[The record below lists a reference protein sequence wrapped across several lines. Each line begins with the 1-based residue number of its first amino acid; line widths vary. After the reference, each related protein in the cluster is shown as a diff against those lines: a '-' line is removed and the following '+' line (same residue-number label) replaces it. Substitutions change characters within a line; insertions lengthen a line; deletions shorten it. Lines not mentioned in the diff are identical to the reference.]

1 MGSTYEWHRLDMEPS
16 EAGLERLRRIAMK
29 LGGADYE
36 IITHEAG
43 VRPIL
48 RRSEPLIGPMEAGG
62 WMFNGLGSKGSLY
75 APGMARRLASW
86 MLDGQEPEEHF
97 DIRAFRK
104 LL

>member
-1 MGSTYEWHRLDMEPS
+1 
-16 EAGLERLRRIAMK
+16 LERLRRIAMK
-29 LGGADYE
+29 LGGADFE
-36 IITHEAG
+36 IIAHEAG

-48 RRSEPLIGPMEAGG
+48 RRSEPLIGPMSEGG

-75 APGMARRLASW
+75 APGMARRLALW

>member
-1 MGSTYEWHRLDMEPS
+1 
-16 EAGLERLRRIAMK
+16 LERLRSLATK
-29 LGGADYE
+29 LGGADYH
-36 IITHEAG
+36 ILAQEAG

-86 MLDGQEPEEHF
+86 MLDGKGPEEHF
-97 DIRAFRK
+97 DIWRFMGNRA
-104 LL
+104 